1 MANVNIGMEKTYSL
15 HLSGLSEYQ
24 IRYLASVF
32 QNSPMGYH
40 MCDESGE
47 EAELRKAIFEK
58 CNQVLT
64 NG

>member
-1 MANVNIGMEKTYSL
+1 MANVNIGVEKTYSL

-24 IRYLASVF
+24 VKFLAGVF

-40 MCDESGE
+40 MCDDEPEE

-58 CNQVLT
+58 CKQILS
-64 NG
+64 

>member
-15 HLSGLSEYQ
+15 HMSGLSEYQ
-24 IRYLASVF
+24 VKFLAGVF

-40 MCDESGE
+40 MCDEPEE
-47 EAELRKAIFEK
+47 EAELRKAIFDK
-58 CNQVLT
+58 CRQVL